1 MLEVRSSPLSTTLR
15 AFYEFI
21 YPPACLGCEEYLGEN
36 TDRICGTCYQKI
48 KPITHDDPLFKEMR
62 ERLVSGGQID
72 GLISAFHF
80 EKDGT
85 LQSLIHHLKYEEMT
99 RAGFELG
106 KKIGVM
112 ISAFGGDLSTASLVP
127 VPLHPSKRR
136 ERGYNQSVYVAMGM
150 RSVTELA
157 VLAKLLHRKRNTR
170 SQTTL
175 NIEERRNN
183 VRSAFEVNSR
193 YAASVAGSSFI
204 LVDDVITT
212 GATIQECA
220 RILKEHGAKSV
231 FAASVALADHG
242 TLKDTV

>member
-21 YPPACLGCEEYLGEN
+21 YPPACLGCEEYLGE
-36 TDRICGTCYQKI
+36 TVDRICAACFQSI
-48 KPITHDDPLFKEMR
+48 KPITQDDPLFTEMR
-62 ERLVSGGQID
+62 ERLVSGGYVD

-80 EKDGT
+80 EKDGM
-85 LQSLIHHLKYEEMT
+85 LQSLIHQLKYEEMT

-106 KKIGVM
+106 KKIGERV
-112 ISAFGGDLSTASLVP
+112 TASCGDISSAGLVP

-136 ERGYNQSVYVAMGM
+136 ERGYNQSVYVAMGI
-150 RSVTELA
+150 RSVAES
-157 VLAKLLHRKRNTR
+157 VVYRNLLQRKRNTR
-170 SQTTL
+170 TQTTL

-183 VRSAFEVNSR
+183 VRSAFGVNSR
-193 YAASVAGSSFI
+193 YAAMIAGSSFL

-220 RILKEHGAKSV
+220 RVLKEHGAKSV
-231 FAASVALADHG
+231 FATSVALADHG